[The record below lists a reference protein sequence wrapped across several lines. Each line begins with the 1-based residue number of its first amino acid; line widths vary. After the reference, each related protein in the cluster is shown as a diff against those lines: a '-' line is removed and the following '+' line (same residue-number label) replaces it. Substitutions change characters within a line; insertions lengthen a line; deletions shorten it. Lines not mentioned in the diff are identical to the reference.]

1 MTYIHQLNTQIMK
14 IKSTLVVLGVCF
26 IWLTSVSNRLGRA
39 NLTGGGST
47 TAPGETGQYCGAFGC
62 HFSDAF
68 DVEAKLQLLSLD
80 SMPVSVYTPGEE
92 YIISV
97 DADRTGFPTAYG
109 FQIVGLSSQDDSGL
123 AGFHDFPERVRE
135 VMINDRQYVEQSN
148 RIPQI
153 PIYLNWTAPEEGT
166 GTVDFYAVVNAVDG
180 NGTSNGDGA
189 DSTRLQIPED
199 IMSSNE
205 ALSLDYNVSIFPNPA
220 SDNLVVQADKAF
232 NRAEIINVSGQKVMD
247 LNTGNQQI
255 DISSL
260 KPGIYILNII
270 FEDKT
275 RLSEKLLIN

>member
-1 MTYIHQLNTQIMK
+1 
-14 IKSTLVVLGVCF
+14 
-26 IWLTSVSNRLGRA
+26 
-39 NLTGGGST
+39 
-47 TAPGETGQYCGAFGC
+47 
-62 HFSDAF
+62 
-68 DVEAKLQLLSLD
+68 
-80 SMPVSVYTPGEE
+80 
-92 YIISV
+92 
-97 DADRTGFPTAYG
+97 
-109 FQIVGLSSQDDSGL
+109 
-123 AGFHDFPERVRE
+123 
-135 VMINDRQYVEQSN
+135 MINDRQYVEQSN

-166 GTVDFYAVVNAVDG
+166 GTVDFYAVLNAVDG